1 MNKTNVYAAD
11 VDLAYLTLL
20 NNVPHYFLLN
30 TFFGVDYLATAIPIV
45 IDIATIA
52 IPFALLRNL
61 LHARQGGK
69 VKTANQEVVQ
79 DRGVQ
84 YMIAAFGASIYA
96 LVVYGAF
103 TTWLPTYMIV
113 HFDGLRSLERAH
125 NTGILLLLALFGPL
139 GYAATQFIFVPAVG
153 SVGNPGITDPA
164 LHPEKV
170 PFNPETA
177 TFRHTLMWNLGLS
190 EDAITHRG
198 EILLKRTATLA
209 VSSFISTFVRSYV
222 IIDGTEFLG
231 ALGWASV
238 WASAAGLV
246 GLAYAWVGN
255 E

>member
-1 MNKTNVYAAD
+1 MS
-11 VDLAYLTLL
+11 LL
-20 NNVPHYFLLN
+20 NNVPHYYLLN

-45 IDIATIA
+45 IDVAAVA
-52 IPFALLRNL
+52 IPFAFFRSVN
-61 LHARQGGK
+61 HARKGGE
-69 VKTANQEVVQ
+69 VKTANQAVVQ

-84 YMIAAFGASIYA
+84 YLIAAFGASIYA
-96 LVVYGAF
+96 LVIYGAF
-103 TTWLPTYMIV
+103 TTWLPKYMII

-153 SVGNPGITDPA
+153 SASNPGITDPA
-164 LHPEKV
+164 LAPQKV
-170 PFNPETA
+170 PFNPQTA
-177 TFRHTLMWNLGLS
+177 TFGQTLAWNLGLG
-190 EDAITHRG
+190 ENALTHRG

-209 VSSFISTFVRSYV
+209 ASSFISSFVRTYV
-222 IIDGTEFLG
+222 VIDGTEFLG

-238 WASAAGLV
+238 WGSAAGLV